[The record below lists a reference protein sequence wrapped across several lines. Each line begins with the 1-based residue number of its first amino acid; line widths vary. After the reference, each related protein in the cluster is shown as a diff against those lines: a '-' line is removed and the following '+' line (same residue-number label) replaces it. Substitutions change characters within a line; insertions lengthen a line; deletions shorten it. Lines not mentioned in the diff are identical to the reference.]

1 MKDPRISLLAK
12 QVMGYS
18 VDLKQGEKVLI
29 EAWDGCD
36 DFVTA
41 FVKAA
46 QELGAYPYVVMEN
59 KALMREIILGADENY
74 MKKWY
79 EYQIQRME
87 DMDAYVAIRKEDNIY
102 ELAGIPAEK
111 LAIYNKYYGLL
122 HFKQRNFKMKWCI
135 LRYPNAGMAQLS
147 GMSTEEFEDFFFQT
161 NCIDYKRLNEIAMAL
176 YRVCNRTDKVHI
188 VAPGTDLTFSIK
200 GQCGLYACCGV
211 FNRPCGE
218 TGMTVLEGS
227 ANGVIRYNIP
237 SNYQGTTFSNV
248 EFTLKDG
255 VIIKATS
262 DHEELMNQIL
272 DTDEG
277 ARKIGEFAIGFNP
290 FITKPMNDTL
300 YDEKMRM
307 SLHFTPGNGANN
319 PSGIHW
325 DLVQSHDPEFG
336 GGEIWFDDVLIRKD
350 GLFVIEELLCMN
362 PDNLMKEIVVE
373 EA

>member
-1 MKDPRISLLAK
+1 MKDLRISLLAK

-18 VDLKQGEKVLI
+18 VSLKMGEKVLI

-36 DFVTA
+36 DFVIE
-41 FVKAA
+41 FIRAA
-46 QELGAYPYVVMEN
+46 QELGAYPYVTMEN
-59 KALMREIILGADENY
+59 KAIMRAVMLDADEAY

-79 EYQIQRME
+79 EYQIGRME

-102 ELAGIPAEK
+102 EFAGIPAEK
-111 LAIYNKYYGLL
+111 LALYNRYYGLL

-147 GMSTEEFEDFFFQT
+147 GMSTEKFEDFFFQT

-176 YRVCNRTDKVHI
+176 YRVCNKTDKVRI
-188 VAPGTDLTFSIK
+188 VAPGTELTFSIK
-200 GQCGLYACCGV
+200 GQCGLKACCGV

-218 TGMTVLEGS
+218 TGMTVLQGS
-227 ANGVIRYNIP
+227 ANGTIRYNIP

-248 EFTLKDG
+248 EITLKDG
-255 VIIKATS
+255 VIIKAAS
-262 DHEELMNQIL
+262 DHEEIMNQIL

-290 FITKPMNDTL
+290 FITRPMNDTL

-325 DLVQSHDPEFG
+325 DLVQSHAPEFG

-362 PDNLMKEIVVE
+362 PDNLMKEIAVE
-373 EA
+373 GI

>member
-36 DFVTA
+36 DFVSA

-262 DHEELMNQIL
+262 EHEELMNQIL

-277 ARKIGEFAIGFNP
+277 TRKIGEFAIGFNP